1 MLPVGVA
8 IRRAA
13 ARALLARSV
22 LPTTITAASSALYAI
37 PRAGGCVTLQQQFR
51 QLHAQPPR
59 ELPTNNFST
68 LGATTT
74 DLEESVLTDAELEE
88 VVLEPI
94 VEDAPRL
101 SGFADQQLL
110 TDFDL
115 SAATV
120 RNLERVGITHLF
132 PVQAQSFAVMMG
144 GADIVG
150 RSKTGSG
157 KTLAFALPI
166 VEKLL
171 AQSSSSKNPR
181 ALILLPTR
189 ELALQVTEEVK
200 RISPQLRT
208 LDMVGGVSYTV
219 QENQLRRGVD
229 ILVGTPG
236 RIMDMVNKGNLN
248 LEEVTVS
255 VLDEADMMLKFGF
268 QEAVETILGWIP
280 KEGQCVMWSA
290 TFPKWVNAMARKF
303 LKTPVSIDLVGS
315 DETHVPATVAHKA
328 IHAPLRARL
337 NLLENVLRQ
346 HANGGQALV
355 FTETKQEADE
365 LASVLGGQ
373 NARALHG
380 DLSQGMRTAT
390 MEGFRSGAVKT
401 LICTDIAAR
410 GLDIANVELVV
421 QYRLPSDKESFVH
434 RAGRTGR
441 AGRSGTNIVFFD
453 RFDAHDVLDF
463 EKRFKFSFRHTSP
476 PHVEHVLESAMADA
490 STRLAT
496 IPPHAAKLF
505 DAAAQKLLA
514 DDGVGALSAAL
525 ALICGFDTKRLD
537 AVSMITG
544 KSRTA
549 TVEVDGLKS
558 ARDITRV
565 LAASAVEFQPR
576 DVHAVDGKFVFDV
589 PANEVEN
596 VAALFAAEGGALTR
610 AVELPRVLL
619 DPSANQRNGGG
630 GGGYGGRSYGGGGGR
645 GGGRF
650 GSNHSGGGG
659 GNRWKQ
665 GGDDR
670 RSGSSRFGGSDRS
683 FGERRSNNYDSGFSR
698 DRDSN
703 RGPPRSSSGFGHQ
716 SSGGGGNFGRVDKWK
731 KEW

>member
-8 IRRAA
+8 LRRAA
-13 ARALLARSV
+13 ARALLVRSV
-22 LPTTITAASSALYAI
+22 LPTTTTLSAI
-37 PRAGGCVTLQQQFR
+37 SRAGSCVTLQQQFR
-51 QLHAQPPR
+51 QLHAQQPR
-59 ELPTNNFST
+59 ELPTTNFST
-68 LGATTT
+68 LSAPFSE
-74 DLEESVLTDAELEE
+74 LEDSMTDAEHDNDE
-88 VVLEPI
+88 VILEPI
-94 VEDAPRL
+94 AEDVPRT
-101 SGFADQQLL
+101 SGFADQQPL
-110 TDFDL
+110 TDFEL
-115 SAATV
+115 SPETV

-171 AQSSSSKNPR
+171 AQSSSTKNPR

-189 ELALQVTEEVK
+189 ELALQVSEEVK

-208 LDMVGGVSYTV
+208 IDMVGGVSYTV
-219 QENQLRRGVD
+219 QENHLRRGVD

-236 RIMDMVNKGNLN
+236 RIMDMVNKGALN
-248 LEEVTVS
+248 LEEVQVS

-290 TFPKWVNAMARKF
+290 TFPKWVNTMSRKF

-315 DETHVPATVAHKA
+315 NETHVPATVAHKA
-328 IHAPLRARL
+328 IHAPLRTRL
-337 NLLENVLRQ
+337 DLLENVLRQ

-380 DLSQGMRTAT
+380 DLSQGMRTST

-421 QYRLPSDKESFVH
+421 QYRLPNDKESFVH

-453 RFDAHDVLDF
+453 RFDALDVLDF
-463 EKRFKFSFRHTSP
+463 ERRFKFTFSHTSP
-476 PHVEHVLESAMADA
+476 PHAEHVLESAMADA
-490 STRLAT
+490 SARLSQ
-496 IPPHAAKLF
+496 IPAHSAKLF
-505 DAAAQKLLA
+505 DAAAEKLLA
-514 DDGVGALSAAL
+514 SDGTSALSAAL
-525 ALICGFDTKRLD
+525 ALICGFDTKRLN

-544 KSRTA
+544 RSKTT
-549 TVEVDGLKS
+549 TVQVAGVKS
-558 ARDITRV
+558 ARDVTRV
-565 LAASAVEFQPR
+565 LAASTVEFHPR
-576 DVHAVDGKFVFDV
+576 DVHAVDDTFVFDL
-589 PANEVEN
+589 PHNEVES
-596 VAALFAAEGGALTR
+596 VAALFAAEGLELSR

-619 DPSANQRNGGG
+619 DPSATPRSNNTGSSN
-630 GGGYGGRSYGGGGGR
+630 GGYGGRSYGGR
-645 GGGRF
+645 GGGGGGGARF
-650 GSNHSGGGG
+650 GGNGG
-659 GNRWKQ
+659 GNRWNQ

-670 RSGSSRFGGSDRS
+670 RSGGSGRFADRG
-683 FGERRSNNYDSGFSR
+683 FGNSERRNNYDSGFSR
-698 DRDSN
+698 DRDSS
-703 RGPPRSSSGFGHQ
+703 RPPRSSSGGGFGGKT
-716 SSGGGGNFGRVDKWK
+716 GGTFGRVDKWK